1 MEKLE
6 SANAGGIGGSGEGG
20 NSSFPSQHLGVMRVA
35 KTKNYNPAE
44 I

>member
-20 NSSFPSQHLGVMRVA
+20 NSSFPS
-35 KTKNYNPAE
+35 
-44 I
+44 